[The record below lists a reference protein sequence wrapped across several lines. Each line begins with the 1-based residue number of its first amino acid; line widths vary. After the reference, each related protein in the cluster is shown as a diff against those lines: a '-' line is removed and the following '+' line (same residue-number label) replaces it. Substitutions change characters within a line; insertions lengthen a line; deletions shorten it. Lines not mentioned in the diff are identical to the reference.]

1 MASSYNSPTEYIE
14 HHLKNYSLKFDGGLA
29 INLDTVVNSF
39 LLGMVTF
46 GILWFV
52 ANRVTSGVPGR
63 LQAAVE
69 LLIEFIDNQVK
80 EIYHGKSSLVT
91 PLAITVFMWVLVMNS
106 VKLIPIDYI
115 ATITGALGL
124 STWRPV
130 PTTDLNTTLA
140 LSLSVISL
148 VVIFS
153 VRAKGVGGYIH
164 ELFCTPFGGNPI
176 LWPFNFAFQLIEL
189 VSKPLSLAL
198 RLYGNMFAGEVIFLL
213 IGMLGAVG
221 IGGAIVGGLLH
232 AGWAIFHI
240 LVVALQAFIFMML
253 TVVYLSM
260 AEEHH

>member
-1 MASSYNSPTEYIE
+1 MASYKDPTDYIT
-14 HHLKNYSLKFDGGLA
+14 HHLTNLQVKVADGWM
-29 INLDTVVNSF
+29 INVDTVVNSL
-39 LLGMVTF
+39 LLGFLTF

-52 ANRVTSGVPGR
+52 ARRMTSGVPGR

-69 LLIEFIDNQVK
+69 LLIEFINGQVK
-80 EIYHGKSSLVT
+80 EVYHGKSTLVT
-91 PLAITVFMWVLVMNS
+91 PIAITVFMWVLVMNS
-106 VKLIPIDYI
+106 VKLIPIEPLAWVTHLFAPY
-115 ATITGALGL
+115 
-124 STWRPV
+124 WRPV
-130 PTTDLNTTLA
+130 PTTDLNTTAA
-140 LSLSVISL
+140 LSLSVILL
-148 VVIFS
+148 VVVFS
-153 VRAKGVGGYIH
+153 IRAKGVGGYIH
-164 ELFCTPFGGNPI
+164 ELFCTPFGANPL

-189 VSKPLSLAL
+189 ISKPLSLAL

-221 IGGAIVGGLLH
+221 VGGVLVAGLLH

>member
-1 MASSYNSPTEYIE
+1 MAYNSPTEYIE
-14 HHLKNYSLKFDGGLA
+14 HHLKNYAVKFDGGLS
-29 INLDTVVNSF
+29 INLDTVVNSL
-39 LLGMVTF
+39 LLGAITF

-52 ANRVTSGVPGR
+52 ARRVTSGVPGR

-69 LLIEFIDNQVK
+69 LLVEFIDNQVK
-80 EIYHGKSSLVT
+80 EIYHGSSKLVT

-115 ATITGALGL
+115 ATITHLVVPV
-124 STWRPV
+124 WRPV

-140 LSLSVISL
+140 LSLSVITL
-148 VVIFS
+148 VIFFS
-153 VRAKGVGGYIH
+153 IRAKGVGGYIH

-221 IGGAIVGGLLH
+221 IGGAIVAGLLH